1 MESEKNVCQWLLKQG
16 STPESGENN
25 NMQKLTENINK
36 VYREA
41 IKKRL
46 IFITLDVLYYLLP
59 GEGERVVKGGCKYQT
74 FFLKLSLKFDKL
86 N

>member
-41 IKKRL
+41 LKK
-46 IFITLDVLYYLLP
+46 V
-59 GEGERVVKGGCKYQT
+59 
-74 FFLKLSLKFDKL
+74 
-86 N
+86 